1 MKWTVGRR
9 LTVVLLLVIFLLA
22 TVLTFMNYRSMKNSL
37 IESAQHKMIADL
49 QISYQYLDKKYPGE
63 WKLVNGELYK
73 GTVKMNNNFA
83 IVDEIGELSGGNV
96 ITIFAGDTRIATN
109 VETDDGER
117 AVGTKIDDKVKA
129 VVIGQK
135 QRYVGKANVVGEPYQ
150 TVYDPIFD
158 ANNNVIG
165 IWSTGV
171 PEGPYVEIAKK
182 TVFDNILV
190 TVIISFIVFIV
201 SYFFISRKVSKPLIS
216 MISHAEKMAE
226 LELNNSAIAVKGSSE
241 IAQLGRSFNK
251 MKENL
256 MDMVK
261 KINESAK
268 QLSSASEQ
276 LAAHSKD
283 TEISSGQV
291 AQAIQDIAE
300 GLVKQN
306 ELVKQVVE
314 MTNQAVEL
322 VQEGLKQAEDTLK
335 ASNESTQK
343 AHEGDQV
350 IETAVK
356 RLTEITETVSD
367 AAKSVHKLGE
377 RSREISS
384 IITTITSIAEQ
395 TNLLAL
401 NAAIEAARA
410 GESGRGFAVVA
421 DEVRK
426 LAEET
431 GESAKQITGLIESIQ
446 DDTKKTIE
454 DMKMSFES
462 VVNQVKMIEES
473 RKALTMIVQKAE
485 QTEQNAHR
493 LNELFI
499 AFENNV
505 KNAQSKIAEI
515 AEVLD
520 QASASAEEVSASAE
534 EQAAITAEISE
545 NSSLLGNLSQ
555 QLNEQVKRFT
565 LE

>member
-1 MKWTVGRR
+1 MKWTVGKR

-22 TVLTFMNYRSMKNSL
+22 IVLTFMNYRSMKNSL

-49 QISYQYLDKKYPGE
+49 QISYQYLDQKYPGE
-63 WKLVNGELYK
+63 WKLENGELFK
-73 GTVKMNNNFA
+73 GHVKLNNNFV

-109 VETDDGER
+109 VETEDGER
-117 AVGTKIDDKVKA
+117 AVGTKIDETVKE

-158 ANNNVIG
+158 NNNNVIG

-171 PEGPYVEIAKK
+171 PEEPYVDIAKK
-182 TVFDNILV
+182 TVYDNILI

-201 SYFFISRKVSKPLIS
+201 SYFFISRKISKPLTL
-216 MISHAEKMAE
+216 MNSHAEKMAE
-226 LELNNSAIAVKGSSE
+226 LELNNSAITVKGSSE

-268 QLSSASEQ
+268 QLSSASKQ

-291 AQAIQDIAE
+291 AQSIQDIAE

-306 ELVKQVVE
+306 DLVQQVVE

-343 AHEGDQV
+343 AHEGDKV

-356 RLTEITETVSD
+356 RLTQITKTVSD
-367 AAKSVHKLGE
+367 ATKSVHKLGE
-377 RSREISS
+377 RSKEINS

-446 DDTKKTIE
+446 HDTKKTIE
-454 DMKMSFES
+454 DMTMSFES
-462 VVNQVKMIEES
+462 VVNQVKTIEES
-473 RKALTMIVQKAE
+473 RKALTMIVEKTE
-485 QTEQNAHR
+485 HTEQNAHR

-505 KNAQSKIAEI
+505 RNAQSKIAEI

-545 NSSLLGNLSQ
+545 QSALLGNLSQ
-555 QLNEQVKRFT
+555 QLNEQVKRFK
-565 LE
+565 L

>member
-1 MKWTVGRR
+1 MDSRKKVNRCF
-9 LTVVLLLVIFLLA
+9 IACYFLLA

-150 TVYDPIFD
+150 TVYDPIFA